1 MFTASATGSPLPT
14 YQWDFNGSPIL
25 GATNPTLI
33 VSDAT
38 SANAGSYTCVA
49 TNSVGST
56 TSSAASLTIS
66 STQNLGRLV
75 NISCRAGVGTG
86 ANILIV
92 GFVSGG
98 SATTGTQPV
107 LIRGTGPALAA
118 FGVSGTL
125 PDPALSLYQGTTLVA
140 SNTAWA
146 GNALITAED
155 SAVGAF
161 ALNSAASKDSA
172 LYIQIFSR
180 TAIRLRLQ
188 VPAGTRA
195 SP

>member
-1 MFTASATGSPLPT
+1 MFTASPTGSPLPT

-107 LIRGTGPALAA
+107 LIRANLGLRSPPSECLERFLTP
-118 FGVSGTL
+118 
-125 PDPALSLYQGTTLVA
+125 LSR
-140 SNTAWA
+140 
-146 GNALITAED
+146 
-155 SAVGAF
+155 F
-161 ALNSAASKDSA
+161 
-172 LYIQIFSR
+172 
-180 TAIRLRLQ
+180 
-188 VPAGTRA
+188 TRVRP
-195 SP
+195 S